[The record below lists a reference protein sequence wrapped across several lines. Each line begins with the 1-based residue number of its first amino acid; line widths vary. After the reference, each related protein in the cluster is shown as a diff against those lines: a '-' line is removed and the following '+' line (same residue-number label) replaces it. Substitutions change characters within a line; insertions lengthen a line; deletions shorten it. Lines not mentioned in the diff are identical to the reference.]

1 MKNFVIIAKTE
12 KEKEDRFLQDLC
24 AYIREKGAH
33 CNIVVEPHKAS
44 MMPVEVPPKTD
55 CIFAIG
61 GDGTVIRTAWR
72 TYKTGTPIVGV
83 NRGHLGYLCDLD
95 EDSVYDA
102 VDQLMAGAFEVE
114 NRMMLSG
121 HLEKSDGSTISPEIP
136 ALNDIVLSAGP
147 NLQVIGLTIYINGQK
162 LYSFTGDGVIF
173 ATPTGST
180 AYNMSANGPIVDP
193 KTQLILLT
201 PINAHTLNSRSFVL
215 DPGDEISVEI
225 NKRRKSIEETAEV
238 YFDGN
243 HQQVLHIG
251 ERVVVYR
258 AADEAKMIKLSDMN
272 FLERIR
278 KKLQQE

>member
-12 KEKEDRFLQDLC
+12 KERDDRFLQDLC
-24 AYIREKGAH
+24 AYIKEKGAR
-33 CNIVVEPHKAS
+33 CNIIVEPHKES

-55 CIFAIG
+55 CILAIG

-72 TYKTGTPIVGV
+72 TFKSGTPIVGV

-95 EDSVYDA
+95 EETVYDA
-102 VDQLMAGAFEVE
+102 VDQLLAGDYEVE

-121 HLEKSDGSTISPEIP
+121 HLEQENGTVCTQEIP
-136 ALNDIVLSAGP
+136 ALNDIVISATKG
-147 NLQVIGLTIYINGQK
+147 LQVITLTIYINGQK
-162 LYSFTGDGVIF
+162 LYSFNGDGGIF

-193 KTQLILLT
+193 KTQVILLT

-225 NKRRKSIEETAEV
+225 QKRRKSVEETAQV
-238 YFDGN
+238 FFDGN
-243 HQQVLHIG
+243 HQQLLHLG
-251 ERVVVYR
+251 ERLVVYR
-258 AADEAKMIKLSDMN
+258 APEEAKMLKLSDMN
-272 FLERIR
+272 FLERMR
-278 KKLQQE
+278 KKLQQD

>member
-1 MKNFVIIAKTE
+1 MKNFVVIAKTE
-12 KEKEDRFLQDLC
+12 KEKEDKFLQDLR
-24 AYIREKGAH
+24 AYIKEKGGT
-33 CNIVVEPHKAS
+33 CSIVVEPPKES
-44 MMPVEVPPKTD
+44 MQKVELPVGCD
-55 CIFAIG
+55 CILAIG

-72 TYKTGTPIVGV
+72 TFESGTPIVGV

-102 VDQLMAGAFEVE
+102 VDQLMSGQFEVE
-114 NRMMLSG
+114 NRMMLTG
-121 HLEKSDGSTISPEIP
+121 HLEQEDGTITTPELP
-136 ALNDIVLSAGP
+136 ALNDIVISAAKG
-147 NLQVIGLTIYINGQK
+147 LQVITMTVYINGQK

-225 NKRRKSIEETAEV
+225 VKRRKSIEETAQV
-238 YFDGN
+238 FFDGN
-243 HQQVLHIG
+243 HQQMLHLG

-258 AADEAKMIKLSDMN
+258 APEEAKMLKLSDMN
-272 FLERIR
+272 FLERMR
-278 KKLQQE
+278 RKLQQD

>member
-1 MKNFVIIAKTE
+1 MKNFVIIAKTV

-24 AYIREKGAH
+24 AYIKEKGAS
-33 CNIVVEPHKAS
+33 CSIVVEPTKES
-44 MMPVEVPPKTD
+44 MEQVELPTGCD
-55 CIFAIG
+55 CILAIG

-72 TYKTGTPIVGV
+72 TFESGTPIVGV

-102 VDQLMAGAFEVE
+102 IDQILAGKFEIE

-121 HLEKSDGSTISPEIP
+121 HLEREDGTIFTPEIP
-136 ALNDIVLSAGP
+136 ALNDIVISAASG
-147 NLQVIGLTIYINGQK
+147 LQVINLTVYINGQK
-162 LYSFTGDGVIF
+162 LYSFNGDGVIF

-180 AYNMSANGPIVDP
+180 AYNLSANGPIVDP

-201 PINAHTLNSRSFVL
+201 PINAHSLNSRSFVL

-225 NKRRKSIEETAEV
+225 CRRRKSIEESAQV
-238 YFDGN
+238 FFDGN
-243 HQQVLHIG
+243 HQQQLHLG

-258 AADEAKMIKLSDMN
+258 APDEAKMMKLSDMN

-278 KKLQQE
+278 KKLQQD